1 MFGHNI
7 SAKTTGEA
15 DYSSTVVI
23 TIYSKIPLFESES
36 QSKLIEASLHWSE
49 QLHFA
54 FIIQAH

>member
-49 QLHFA
+49 Q
-54 FIIQAH
+54 